1 MKTGGNGM
9 NKGLSIKE
17 KEILDSLLN
26 ITEGIYKQYQKL
38 IKLEIDNPNKD
49 KSKFDEFQK
58 EKKKLNLI
66 IGLESDY
73 YIELFNNMDNI
84 YLYIDYFNEKFPDAY
99 KISDIDA
106 LIKYRHYLPIKRI
119 CKRLDDVFV
128 YYNNLYAD
136 KEDLV
141 EIEFINDADANL
153 SEKDKTALIE
163 AIYDEVGSS
172 YKTTLFY
179 TQMSKEHN
187 INFMFYLKNM
197 LNKNSDKLNN
207 SIISLK
213 YLLCFFDVHLENNL
227 FENDYNI
234 TDNLLYDFNKER
246 LKNNINLKE
255 YSEFFQDESLEEI
268 YCVLD
273 TLLVNNAKGLKKIIN
288 ICDLELYYKQLDDKH
303 KKELKQ
309 YFTEY
314 EKNEENKDLYQICE
328 DMIGKN
334 NKVKVKLKKK
344 KN

>member
-1 MKTGGNGM
+1 M
-9 NKGLSIKE
+9 NQNLSIKE
-17 KEILDSLLN
+17 KETLDSLLN

-84 YLYIDYFNEKFPDAY
+84 YLYINYFNEKVPNTY
-99 KISDIDA
+99 KVSDIDA
-106 LIKYRHYLPIKRI
+106 IIKYRQYLPVKRI
-119 CKRLDDVFV
+119 CKKLDEALV
-128 YYNNLYAD
+128 YYSNFYAD

-141 EIEFINDADANL
+141 EIEFVNDADANL
-153 SEKDKTALIE
+153 SEEDKNLLLN
-163 AIYDEVGSS
+163 AIYNEVDSS

-197 LNKNSDKLNN
+197 LNKGSNKINN
-207 SIISLK
+207 SLISLK
-213 YLLCFFDVHLENNL
+213 YLLCFFDIHLENSL
-227 FENDYNI
+227 FESDYNI
-234 TDNLLYDFNKER
+234 TDNLFYDFNKER

-255 YSEFFQDESLEEI
+255 YTEFFQDESLEEI
-268 YCVLD
+268 YCILD
-273 TLLVNNAKGLKKIIN
+273 TLLVDNVKGLKKIIN
-288 ICDLELYYKQLDDKH
+288 MCDLELYYKQLDDKH
-303 KKELKQ
+303 KKDLRQEFIK
-309 YFTEY
+309 Y
-314 EKNEENKDLYQICE
+314 EKNEENKDLYKICE

-344 KN
+344 SNE